1 MTFFVPIFYCYRT
14 IPFSHSEPHYC
25 PNHTM
30 AQHHKQNPI
39 RTSMKPKNPIKES
52 PVLQKL
58 LQELDSITSR
68 RQFRRW
74 RKSFLA
80 EFEIFLF
87 ESGNVK
93 VRIAYRNLCTILSRH
108 VELVKKMHAHIQLG
122 DLSPD
127 GCTVRARQTLGNFFD
142 QMIRVK
148 QILIDL
154 LPTTAQMEKEIGYTK
169 FHLAA
174 VLIDNGFVAY
184 DRLMLCDEIHFHFKH
199 WCLQDVANKL
209 FNLEMDH
216 YRNRLDIFCDI
227 MADLGINKIMQKAR
241 QLLHK
246 DDDEETLFWEH
257 GESLGSME
265 VDMSSE
271 SSEDGLDI
279 DLDPMP
285 DLSDVTFEEEDE
297 YSLPLWKVNDFYRD
311 NAEMADSFR
320 RDMKRKSFDMFN
332 ADSCRSK
339 TSKPPVMP
347 RRSVDDD
354 IDSSVRSL
362 PLKPERTSDQDI
374 GTSVTT
380 LPNKPPQR
388 LLSIGG
394 ADPKV
399 DKPESTEP
407 STESPRLPSNCSA
420 NKAPPGKTSSSHTRK
435 MIDCELSDSDA
446 TKNSCEREDHSESSA
461 ISAGSRKKEE
471 SKDSAVTEVSSRLER
486 FGIYQRQ
493 DTSRFIL
500 PATNFLATPSR
511 MSKISAQAVNEAGSD
526 DDSDSESEVRV
537 SSSST
542 DTSDDEKVD
551 RVSERKQ
558 LRQNSEPKKKSFYSF
573 NNYYHG
579 NPSDWRLSKSNHED
593 HSLKL
598 Q

>member
-1 MTFFVPIFYCYRT
+1 MA
-14 IPFSHSEPHYC
+14 PH
-25 PNHTM
+25 N
-30 AQHHKQNPI
+30 KQNPI
-39 RTSMKPKNPIKES
+39 RKMMKPKNPIKES
-52 PVLQKL
+52 HILQKL
-58 LQELDSITSR
+58 LQELDSITTR

-93 VRIAYRNLCTILSRH
+93 VRMAYRNLCTILSRH

-174 VLIDNGFVAY
+174 VLIDNGFLAY
-184 DRLMLCDEIHFHFKH
+184 DRLMLCDEIHFHFKK

-216 YRNRLDIFCDI
+216 YRNQLDIFCDI
-227 MADLGINKIMQKAR
+227 MADLGINKIMQKAI

-257 GESLGSME
+257 GESLGSMD
-265 VDMSSE
+265 VDVSSE

-285 DLSDVTFEEEDE
+285 DLSDVTFEDEEE
-297 YSLPLWKVNDFYRD
+297 FSLPLWKVNNFYKD
-311 NAEMADSFR
+311 NAEMAESFR
-320 RDMKRKSFDMFN
+320 RDMKRKSFEMFN
-332 ADSCRSK
+332 VNSSHSK
-339 TSKPPVMP
+339 SSKPPGMP
-347 RRSVDDD
+347 RRSVDID
-354 IDSSVRSL
+354 IDSSTTSL
-362 PLKPERTSDQDI
+362 SAKPERTFDQA
-374 GTSVTT
+374 TKMSAAS
-380 LPNKPPQR
+380 LPMKPPQR
-388 LLSIGG
+388 RFSKGG
-394 ADPKV
+394 VDPKV
-399 DKPESTEP
+399 DKQSSAEVSTDPQQFQSSISSQRSP
-407 STESPRLPSNCSA
+407 SS
-420 NKAPPGKTSSSHTRK
+420 KTSSSHTRNT
-435 MIDCELSDSDA
+435 IDCELSDSDA
-446 TKNSCEREDHSESSA
+446 TKNGSEREDHSENSA
-461 ISAGSRKKEE
+461 ISSGSHKKEE
-471 SKDSAVTEVSSRLER
+471 GKDEAVAEVSSRLER
-486 FGIYQRQ
+486 FGVYQRQ

-500 PATNFLATPSR
+500 PPTNFLATPSR
-511 MSKISAQAVNEAGSD
+511 MSKISAPAVNESGSD
-526 DDSDSESEVRV
+526 DDSDSESEVSCSS

-542 DTSDDEKVD
+542 SDSGDGVAKKNEKKQ
-551 RVSERKQ
+551 RRK
-558 LRQNSEPKKKSFYSF
+558 SEPKKKSFYSF

-579 NPSDWRLSKSNHED
+579 NPSDWRRSKSNH
-593 HSLKL
+593 
-598 Q
+598 

>member
-1 MTFFVPIFYCYRT
+1 MTFRAINPHRT
-14 IPFSHSEPHYC
+14 FIQIH
-25 PNHTM
+25 NHTM
-30 AQHHKQNPI
+30 ATHPKLNPI
-39 RTSMKPKNPIKES
+39 RTTMKPKNPIKES
-52 PVLQKL
+52 RILQQL
-58 LQELDSITSR
+58 LRELDSITSR

-108 VELVKKMHAHIQLG
+108 VELVKKMHVHIQQG

-127 GCTVRARQTLGNFFD
+127 GSTVRARQTLGNFFD

-174 VLIDNGFVAY
+174 VLIDNGFLAY

-216 YRNRLDIFCDI
+216 YRNQLDIFCDI
-227 MADLGINKIMQKAR
+227 MADLGINKIMQKAL

-257 GESLGSME
+257 GESLGSMD

-285 DLSDVTFEEEDE
+285 DLSDITFEEEDE
-297 YSLPLWKVNDFYRD
+297 YSLPLWKVNNFYKD
-311 NAEMADSFR
+311 NAEMAESFR
-320 RDMKRKSFDMFN
+320 RDMKRKSFEMFN
-332 ADSCRSK
+332 VDSSHSK
-339 TSKPPVMP
+339 TTKPPGMP
-347 RRSVDDD
+347 RRSVDSD
-354 IDSSVRSL
+354 IEL
-362 PLKPERTSDQDI
+362 PKKPERTLDQDM
-374 GTSVTT
+374 GTSVAS
-380 LPNKPPQR
+380 LPVKPPQR
-388 LLSIGG
+388 RISNGG
-394 ADPKV
+394 ADLKEDNPK
-399 DKPESTEP
+399 STEP
-407 STESPRLPSNCSA
+407 CTESQQLQSNDSTKMSPPSKS
-420 NKAPPGKTSSSHTRK
+420 SSSHTRK
-435 MIDCELSDSDA
+435 TIDCELSDSDE
-446 TKNSCEREDHSESSA
+446 TKNSCEREENSESSG
-461 ISAGSRKKEE
+461 GSQKKEE
-471 SKDSAVTEVSSRLER
+471 SKDSSVTEVSSRLER
-486 FGIYQRQ
+486 FGVYQRQ

-511 MSKISAQAVNEAGSD
+511 MSKISAPAVNEAGSN
-526 DDSDSESEVRV
+526 DDSDNESEVSFSRA
-537 SSSST
+537 SN
-542 DTSDDEKVD
+542 DDSDDDDNAKA
-551 RVSERKQ
+551 VSEKKQ
-558 LRQNSEPKKKSFYSF
+558 RRQKSEPKKKSFYSF

-579 NPSDWRLSKSNHED
+579 NPSDWRVSKSD
-593 HSLKL
+593 H
-598 Q
+598 